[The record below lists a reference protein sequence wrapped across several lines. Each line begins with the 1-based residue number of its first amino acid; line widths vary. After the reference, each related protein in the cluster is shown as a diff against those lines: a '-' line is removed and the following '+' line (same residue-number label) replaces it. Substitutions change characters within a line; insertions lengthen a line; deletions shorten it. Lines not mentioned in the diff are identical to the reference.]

1 MAYAIG
7 VTVLFFQY
15 FKNILL
21 LSKFHGF
28 WWELYSFGII
38 IPLYIWSNVLFYFS
52 LVAFLFLFCFES
64 VGHDVCRH
72 GFLWTILFG
81 VCCANGFYLSSYL
94 GSFSPYLFKYFF
106 CTTFF
111 LFSFYISDDTNV
123 FGIILQVLEALLIFF
138 FQSFFPLSLVQ
149 IE

>member
-1 MAYAIG
+1 M
-7 VTVLFFQY
+7 VSDENSTVLE
-15 FKNILL
+15 
-21 LSKFHGF
+21 S
-28 WWELYSFGII
+28 
-38 IPLYIWSNVLFYFS
+38 LFSCTFEAMCYFS

-64 VGHDVCRH
+64 AGHDVCRH

-123 FGIILQVLEALLIFF
+123 FGIILQVPEALLIFF
-138 FQSFFPLSLVQ
+138 FQSFFSPSLVQ
-149 IE
+149 NNFYCSVLEFTKSFL